1 MREIRASVT
10 RRGQVTI
17 PATVRRHLGVDT
29 PDKVAFVLGE
39 DGTVILKKPVTH
51 TVMSLA
57 GTIPALKGHTS
68 VDFDAEIAEAMED
81 EADRI
86 VAKMRRQ

>member
-10 RRGQVTI
+10 SRGQVTI
-17 PATVRRHLGVDT
+17 PAAIRRHLGVGT
-29 PDKVAFVLGE
+29 PDKVAFVLGD
-39 DGTVILKKPVTH
+39 DGTVILKPVTATVRSVAGSIKPVRNDDP
-51 TVMSLA
+51 
-57 GTIPALKGHTS
+57 G
-68 VDFDAEIAEAMED
+68 DFDAWIAEALED